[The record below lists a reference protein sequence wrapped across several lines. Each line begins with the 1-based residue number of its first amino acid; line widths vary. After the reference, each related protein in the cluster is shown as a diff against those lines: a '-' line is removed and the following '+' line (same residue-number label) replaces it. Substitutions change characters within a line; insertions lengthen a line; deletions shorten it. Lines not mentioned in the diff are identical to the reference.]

1 MNQWRLSLVENFK
14 STKMN
19 ILAILTFIFFALFL
33 TGCGLESE
41 NELLM
46 DEVDDIKEISISK
59 STDYNKLN
67 NDFFATFQDAKE
79 LDVWKRALNTA
90 KREKVK
96 LEEVNFDLLVD
107 GYLLQI
113 YLGEEGE
120 KSAFFFIGHEDK
132 VYFTP
137 EEITIELRDTI
148 ELKENKD

>member
-1 MNQWRLSLVENFK
+1 MENFK

-19 ILAILTFIFFALFL
+19 ILAILTFIFFALVL

-41 NELLM
+41 NEVLM
-46 DEVDDIKEISISK
+46 DEVDDIKEIFISK

-67 NDFFATFQDAKE
+67 DDFFATFQDSKE

-90 KREKVK
+90 KREKVE
-96 LEEVNFDLLVD
+96 LEGVNYDLLVD

-120 KSAFFFIGHEDK
+120 KSAFFFIGHEEK
-132 VYFTP
+132 VYFTS

-148 ELKENKD
+148 ALKENKD